1 MLSTIVFCEDKPA
14 SAPGR
19 DLAEVLART
28 LASLVTAK
36 VEGLLGDVRIAGPA
50 GKSLGVVANHAGC
63 ALIEAEN
70 EANWLGLAL
79 QAARGPDV
87 FLLRCGRAPEAGF
100 IEEAMDFLAANSM
113 DASLTQKS
121 RPHPERKEAGGSI
134 ASEALREANAM
145 EAGDWREPRS
155 GVAKDEPSALWG
167 ALGLKDGLSG
177 LLRMRAD
184 GGARTFE
191 TGSRSGTACLRAVPE
206 TFMERILPAA
216 APLAG
221 LIAPHGLLLQAPRGG
236 FAKLAGF
243 VSPATAFR
251 ARARRIR

>member
-50 GKSLGVVANHAGC
+50 RNGLSLVANHAGC

-70 EANWLGLAL
+70 ETNWLHLAL
-79 QAARGPDV
+79 EAARGPDV

-100 IEEAMDFLAANSM
+100 IEEAGDFLAANGS
-113 DASLTQKS
+113 DKSLSQIS
-121 RPHPERKEAGGSI
+121 RPHPE
-134 ASEALREANAM
+134 
-145 EAGDWREPRS
+145 EPRS
-155 GVAKDEPSALWG
+155 GVSKDESSAIRG
-167 ALGLKDGLSG
+167 ALVLRDGLSG

-184 GGARTFE
+184 GGAMAF
-191 TGSRSGTACLRAVPE
+191 GKDSKSGTACLRAVPE
-206 TFMERILPAA
+206 SFIERIFPPA

-221 LIAPHGLLLQAPRGG
+221 LIAPRGLLLRVPRGG
-236 FAKLAGF
+236 FQKVAGGIG
-243 VSPATAFR
+243 PAATFR
-251 ARARRIR
+251 TRARRIG

>member
-36 VEGLLGDVRIAGPA
+36 VEGLLGDVGIAGPA

-70 EANWLGLAL
+70 EADWLGLAL

-100 IEEAMDFLAANSM
+100 IEEATDFLAKNTK
-113 DASLTQKS
+113 DKS
-121 RPHPERKEAGGSI
+121 RA
-134 ASEALREANAM
+134 AWLREA
-145 EAGDWREPRS
+145 
-155 GVAKDEPSALWG
+155 
-167 ALGLKDGLSG
+167 
-177 LLRMRAD
+177 
-184 GGARTFE
+184 
-191 TGSRSGTACLRAVPE
+191 PE
-206 TFMERILPAA
+206 RFIERVFPAA

-221 LIAPHGLLLQAPRGG
+221 LIAPLGLLLRAPRGG
-236 FAKLAGF
+236 FSNLASF
-243 VSPATAFR
+243 VAPSTAFQT
-251 ARARRIR
+251 RARRIG